1 MASPAAPDATASRA
15 ARLAEPVA
23 RNALRYSMSSHEYA
37 TLHRYILSRSKLL
50 RRGAPSPGAV
60 ERIIDGERAH
70 AARKESRDGRVPG
83 AGDDYNTRAV
93 RHAIRV
99 FLATGSLMK
108 LYGVVTR
115 RLQKSNSE
123 YVLPPESSAIAT
135 G

>member
-1 MASPAAPDATASRA
+1 MTSTPPDAAGSPAAGASRP

-23 RNALRYSMSSHEYA
+23 RNALRYSMSSREYA
-37 TLHRYILSRSKLL
+37 ALHRYILSRSKLL
-50 RRGAPSPGAV
+50 KRAAPSPGAV

-70 AARKESRDGRVPG
+70 AARKESRDARVVG

-108 LYGVVTR
+108 LYGIITR
-115 RLQKSNSE
+115 RLQKGD
-123 YVLPPESSAIAT
+123 AK
-135 G
+135 